1 MGHSERV
8 LGGHDTTHHQGGCD
22 GGWYPTSIVISVPL
36 LCQLFSILTSVP
48 CWGKEAGASY
58 GLSIRR
64 QGAGSERQGE
74 AVTPTGLGAE
84 AVLLVAVIVLGG
96 ATPAVAIRAALRGAA
111 VVACALKPERELAGL
126 SIAVATQGEQ
136 G

>member
-8 LGGHDTTHHQGGCD
+8 LGGHDTRHHQDGCD
-22 GGWYPTSIVISVPL
+22 WYPASIVISVPL
-36 LCQLFSILTSVP
+36 LCQLFSILTSIP
-48 CWGKEAGASY
+48 SWGKEVGGSH

-74 AVTPTGLGAE
+74 AATPTSLGAE
-84 AVLLVAVIVLGG
+84 AILLVTVIVLGG
-96 ATPAVAIRAALRGAA
+96 ATPAVAIRAALCGAA
-111 VVACALKPERELAGL
+111 VVACALEPERELAGL